1 MIFDD
6 AFIQK
11 ITVILIS
18 VILDEDMN
26 LNEKITILWVD
37 DEIDLLKPHIMFL
50 EDKGYVIVTA
60 NNGVT
65 AIELIEK
72 HHFDLVFL
80 DENMPGL
87 SGLETLIKLKD
98 KRSNLSVIMITKSE
112 EESIMEEAIGSKI
125 SDYLIKPVNP
135 NQILLSIKKHID
147 SERLVSQKTNADYQK
162 EFRAIGMKLGASMN
176 KKEWE
181 ELFKKITFWELE
193 LERSGDAGMKQ
204 ILEMQKAEANAQ
216 FFKYVKSNY
225 KSWLTDQEDAPLMS
239 QQVFR
244 KKVLPNINEDTC
256 TFFIVI
262 DNLRYD
268 QWKMIESSITSDF
281 RIVDESLY
289 YSILPTATQYSRN
302 AIFSG
307 LLPLEM
313 ERLHKDWWKNDTDE
327 GGKNMFEEQFLLA
340 QLNRLGKSQIKTS
353 YNKIT
358 NIDAGRKLVD
368 NMQNMSH
375 NNLNVIVYNFVDM
388 LSHARTD
395 MKVIKELAEDDA
407 AYRSLTTSWFEHS
420 PLKDMMSF
428 ISRNKHKLVIT
439 TDHGTVLVKKPTKVL
454 GDKDLTTNLR
464 YKQGRNMK
472 YNNKEV
478 FEIDNPKD
486 IFLPSVN
493 ISSKYIFAREDYF
506 FAYPNNFNY
515 YVNHYKETFQHGGIS
530 LEEMII
536 PIVTL
541 SPK

>member
-1 MIFDD
+1 
-6 AFIQK
+6 
-11 ITVILIS
+11 
-18 VILDEDMN
+18 
-26 LNEKITILWVD
+26 
-37 DEIDLLKPHIMFL
+37 MFL
-50 EDKGYVIVTA
+50 EDKGYEIVTA

-65 AIELIEK
+65 AIDLVEK
-72 HHFDLVFL
+72 NHFDLVFL

-87 SGLETLIKLKD
+87 SGLETLIQLKD
-98 KRSNLSVIMITKSE
+98 KRSNLAVIMITKSE

-135 NQILLSIKKHID
+135 SQILLSIKKHID
-147 SERLVSQKTNADYQK
+147 KERLVSKKTNADYQR
-162 EFRAIGMKLGASMN
+162 EFRAIGMKLGAPM
-176 KKEWE
+176 KREEWE
-181 ELFKKITFWELE
+181 DLFKKITFWELE

-216 FFKYVKSNY
+216 FFKYIKSNY
-225 KSWLTDQEDAPLMS
+225 KSWLIGEESPLMS
-239 QQVFR
+239 HQLFR
-244 KKVLPNINEDTC
+244 EKVLSHIKDDKSL
-256 TFFIVI
+256 FFIVI

-281 RIVDESLY
+281 RIEDESLY
-289 YSILPTATQYSRN
+289 FSILPTATQYSRN

-307 LLPLEM
+307 LMPLEM
-313 ERLHKDWWKNDTDE
+313 ERLHKEWWKNDTDE

-340 QLNRLGKSQIKTS
+340 QLSRLGKGDVKTS
-353 YNKIT
+353 YHKIT
-358 NIDAGRKLVD
+358 NIDAGRKLAD
-368 NMQNMSH
+368 NMQNLSH
-375 NNLNVIVYNFVDM
+375 NQLNVIVYNFVDM

-428 ISRNKHKLVIT
+428 IAKNKHKLVIT

-454 GDKDLTTNLR
+454 GDKDLSTNLR

-472 YNNKEV
+472 YNKKEV

-486 IFLPSVN
+486 VFLPSVN

-515 YVNHYKETFQHGGIS
+515 YVNHYKETFQHGGVS

-536 PIVTL
+536 PVVTL